1 MAGIKKAK
9 IANGVVPFVGLI
21 VFLVCVLQG
30 VLVYRTVKSRLVASA
45 EIEYLN
51 LAKAYTSFLEEKL
64 RRYASELERYV
75 NSQVA
80 LETKDPAAIV
90 EWARSQPEI
99 RPADYDYVGIIDA
112 NGNFEADN
120 GSSAKV
126 TDRDYFQAIMLEGKD
141 FYVDNPVISRTN
153 GKRIVHV
160 CRPIKIRGRELIGM
174 VTGVVFA
181 DSFGEIL
188 KEVKVGETGFGIL
201 IDGNGEVINTSGDYD
216 TIAKILNSKETSAKT
231 VDISGHECTTSWLKT
246 ENGIRYLSALAPI
259 ANTPWRIG
267 FVIEERE
274 VLALVGKLQ
283 TILIYV
289 GIFLAASLIFTIG
302 SLIVFALRPLTMI
315 ETSIEKIAAG
325 ETSLNH
331 KITLKGKN
339 NTEVGRI
346 VGAFNDFTAMLRSI
360 IMATKESKDE
370 LVEVGSKLGETTQN
384 TASSI
389 TEIIANIQN
398 METNINSQSTSVTQ
412 TVGAVNQVASSI
424 QALDKMIENQVSSIS
439 QASSAIEQMIG
450 SIDSV
455 SNSVTTMVSSFG
467 DLEVKA
473 SEGVKTQNDVSEKMK
488 VIENESKALQ
498 EANTVISSIASQ
510 TNLLAMNAAI
520 EAAHAGEAGKGFSV
534 VADEI
539 RKLSET
545 SAAQSKNIGEQ
556 LKKINTSIAQLVD
569 YSKTASSAFESV
581 SSEINSTGVLVQQI
595 KEAMHEQG
603 EGSKQISVALGE
615 MNKSSNAVKTASEEM
630 ERGNQS
636 ILEEVHNL
644 QKSTQVMKTG
654 MEEMSVGATR
664 INQSGLNLSSLASQM
679 ESSIQKIGEQVDR
692 FKV

>member
-1 MAGIKKAK
+1 MAAGKKAK

-21 VFLVCVLQG
+21 VFVVCVLQG

-64 RRYASELERYV
+64 RRYSSELERYV
-75 NSQVA
+75 NSQA
-80 LETKDPAAIV
+80 AIMTKDPAAIV
-90 EWARSQPEI
+90 EWARSEPNI
-99 RPADYDYVGIIDA
+99 RPADYDYVGIIDT

-126 TDRDYFQAIMLEGKD
+126 ADRDYFQAIVLEGKD

-160 CRPIKIRGRELIGM
+160 CRPIKVRGRELIGM

-181 DSFGEIL
+181 DNFGEIL

-216 TIAKILNSKETSAKT
+216 TIAKILASNETSSKT
-231 VDISGHECTTSWLKT
+231 VDVGGHECTTSWLKT
-246 ENGIRYLSALAPI
+246 EEGVRYLSALAPI
-259 ANTPWRIG
+259 SNTPWKIG
-267 FVIEERE
+267 FVIEESE
-274 VLALVGKLQ
+274 VLTLVGKLQ
-283 TILIYV
+283 TILVYV

-302 SLIVFALRPLTMI
+302 GLIVFALRPLAMV
-315 ETSIEKIAAG
+315 EDSIEKIATG
-325 ETSLNH
+325 ETSLAN
-331 KITLKGKN
+331 KITLKTKN

-346 VGAFNDFTAMLRSI
+346 VSAFNDFTGMLRNI
-360 IMATKESKDE
+360 IMATKESKNE
-370 LVEVGSKLGETTQN
+370 LVEVGSKLGETTQDA
-384 TASSI
+384 ASSI
-389 TEIIANIQN
+389 TEIIANIQS
-398 METNINSQSTSVTQ
+398 MENNINRQSTSVNE
-412 TVGAVNQVASSI
+412 TVGAVNKIASSI
-424 QALDKMIENQVSSIS
+424 QSLDKMIDNQVSSIS
-439 QASSAIEQMIG
+439 QASTAIEQMIG
-450 SIDSV
+450 NIDSV
-455 SNSVTTMVSSFG
+455 STSVTTMANSFG
-467 DLEVKA
+467 GLEVKA

-488 VIENESKALQ
+488 VIETESKALQ

-556 LKKINTSIAQLVD
+556 LKKINTSIGQLVD

-581 SSEINSTGVLVQQI
+581 SSEINSTGALVQQI
-595 KEAMHEQG
+595 KKAMYEQG
-603 EGSKQISVALGE
+603 EGSKQISVALNE
-615 MNKSSNAVKTASEEM
+615 MNKSSSAVKAASEEM

-636 ILEEVHNL
+636 ILDEVKNL
-644 QKSTQVMKTG
+644 QQATLIMKTG

-664 INQSGLNLSSLASQM
+664 INQSGSNLSTLSRQM